1 MQIVQVPLLIYFF
14 FFRNTLKKI
23 SECLQQVPYFI
34 EELQVTDIHMG
45 YEIPA
50 IRNAGKPYID
60 ERGFWV
66 DLDVTYSGGF
76 TMTIE
81 TKMNLMKLKK
91 SSHHSQS
98 VGHSVDGSK

>member
-1 MQIVQVPLLIYFF
+1 
-14 FFRNTLKKI
+14 
-23 SECLQQVPYFI
+23 
-34 EELQVTDIHMG
+34 MG

>member
-1 MQIVQVPLLIYFF
+1 MNIFPSSFYGE
-14 FFRNTLKKI
+14 LKL
-23 SECLQQVPYFI
+23 SNHVDFNLVLQVPYFI

-91 SSHHSQS
+91 PSHQSQS
-98 VGHSVDGSK
+98 LGHSVDGTK